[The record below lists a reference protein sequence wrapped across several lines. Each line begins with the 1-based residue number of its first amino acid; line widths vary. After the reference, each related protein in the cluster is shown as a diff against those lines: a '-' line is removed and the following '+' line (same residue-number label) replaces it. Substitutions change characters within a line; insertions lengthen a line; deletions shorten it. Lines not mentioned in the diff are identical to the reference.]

1 MAEHAVPVEPPRK
14 PQHADGPLMLPSD
27 PSHRAAVAHSP
38 EPGLRARHRRRVTT
52 EPPAGS
58 DPNPEPEVGGHA
70 ATENDER
77 LKRDKPPH
85 WG

>member
-1 MAEHAVPVEPPRK
+1 MAEHVASAEPQRR
-14 PQHADGPLMLPSD
+14 PQHADGPLMMPSD
-27 PSHRAAVAHSP
+27 PSHRAEQTVPP

-58 DPNPEPEVGGHA
+58 DPKPDPEVGGHA
-70 ATENDER
+70 ANENDEQ